1 MFSSSTG
8 EPVFPHVFRV
18 AHQEMFTWRG
28 PGRWLADV
36 IDVAGIRDAVVI
48 EENLGPDMAW
58 DVLVVGTAHALSV
71 VCALFNQHAEQGPDD
86 PTPPAQAERLDA
98 LVAGGVAGEWCFV
111 PVFYPDRPGYVLG
124 VASRGQS
131 SPVAVDNGEEV
142 WALGE
147 EVDGAKAACRQ
158 ANALLGFTGT
168 EPEPMPAADEP
179 PGDRPTIVWT
189 TLRPRR

>member
-36 IDVAGIRDAVVI
+36 IDAAGIRDAVVI
-48 EENLGPDMAW
+48 DENLSPYVAW
-58 DVLVVGTAHALSV
+58 DVLVVGSTQALSV

-111 PVFYPDRPGYVLG
+111 PVFYPGRSGYVLG
-124 VASRGQS
+124 VVSRGQP
-131 SPVAVDNGEEV
+131 SPAVVDNGEEI
-142 WALGE
+142 WSLGE
-147 EVDGAKAACRQ
+147 EVDEAKEACRQ
-158 ANALLGFTGT
+158 ANALLGFTGA
-168 EPEPMPAADEP
+168 EPEPVPAVDEH
-179 PGDRPTIVWT
+179 PGDRPTIAWT
-189 TLRPRR
+189 TLRSSR